1 MKKNCLNTVKAIVI
15 STFLL
20 GVNTVSAQNITTK
33 PANNLKPK
41 LNRFGLGLKL
51 NHLYDVKFNAY
62 DKLSNGY
69 LGEDANGLN
78 GSKTK
83 FDLAFGV
90 DFIYFISPLVSIDA
104 AYDFGT
110 MTAANKLDYYESN
123 VDFLSLGFNFD
134 LKGKY
139 RTELYKLV
147 PFVRAS
153 IATAN
158 YDAKLKFIA
167 DDKTFNTEKG
177 SAMQVGLGAGLRYH
191 FNNNWHLNFQSEF
204 ITTYTDA
211 WDGYNYGSGKDHMA
225 KTSIGIRYTFGEK
238 THQDRVLAWQGGSN
252 TECKNYDKEIAA
264 LHDSIANEK
273 LRLNNAYNNIA
284 TLQLAI
290 TKDTDGDGMPDIK
303 DHCPA
308 EAASTKDGCPVGAAL
323 PVIVK
328 SNEAIVAKPV
338 VTETPA
344 IVPAASA
351 INLATIIQVLKIE
364 LNKVYFEINSS
375 KLNTESKTILDK
387 AVITLNQNAT
397 LNINVLGYADYMG
410 NMDKNLNLS
419 DKRAQAVA
427 NYLIKQGI
435 TASRVT
441 VKPMGTQAKLVRNNY
456 LNRRVEFEIVN

>member
-20 GVNTVSAQNITTK
+20 GVNTVSAQNITIK

-51 NHLYDVKFNAY
+51 NHLYDVKFTAY

-83 FDLAFGV
+83 FDLAFGI

-110 MTAANKLDYYESN
+110 MTAANKLDYYEST
-123 VDFLSLGFNFD
+123 VDFLTLGFNFD

-139 RTELYKLV
+139 RTKLYKLV

-158 YDAKLKFIA
+158 YDTKLKFIA

-177 SAMQVGLGAGLRYH
+177 SAMQLGLGAGLRYH
-191 FNNNWHLNFQSEF
+191 FSNNWHVNLQSEF

-225 KTSIGIRYTFGEK
+225 KTSIGIRYTFGKK

-252 TECKNYDKEIAA
+252 MDCKNYDKEIAA
-264 LHDSIANEK
+264 LNDSIAYEK
-273 LRLNNAYNNIA
+273 LRLNNANNNITA
-284 TLQLAI
+284 LQLAI
-290 TKDTDGDGMPDIK
+290 TKDTDGDGIPDIK

-308 EAASTKDGCPVGAAL
+308 EPANTKDGCPIGAAL
-323 PVIVK
+323 PVI
-328 SNEAIVAKPV
+328 IKPV
-338 VTETPA
+338 VSETPA
-344 IVPAASA
+344 IVPVASS
-351 INLATIIQVLKIE
+351 INVATIIQVLKLE

-375 KLNTESKTILDK
+375 KLNAESKAILKK
-387 AVITLNQNAT
+387 AAITLNQNT
-397 LNINVLGYADYMG
+397 NLKVNVLGFADYMG
-410 NMDKNLNLS
+410 NMDKNLSLS

-435 TASRVT
+435 AASRVT
-441 VKPMGTQAKLVRNNY
+441 AKPMGTQAKLVRNNY
-456 LNRRVEFEIVN
+456 LNRRVEFEIVE